1 MFFFFDRLCRRFSL
15 TFYIVVFHDL
25 PMTYDRQRCC
35 YIHRKILFLL
45 HESCVNKSLLDET
58 FLLIIRPTM
67 SSFVFILIEEFSP
80 PWILLD
86 KRLIL
91 EVTSSTMIVNS
102 YIYFIS
108 LLYMYS
114 RRLVYFCDSSWISS
128 VAVSLN
134 KRNAS
139 HFSQ

>member
-86 KRLIL
+86 KRLNL
-91 EVTSSTMIVNS
+91 EVPPSTMIVNPFVIFFRHCICTVGNS
-102 YIYFIS
+102 FIYVILVELV
-108 LLYMYS
+108 LLP
-114 RRLVYFCDSSWISS
+114 
-128 VAVSLN
+128 
-134 KRNAS
+134 
-139 HFSQ
+139 